1 MKQSLNQLRKRRLR
15 PQLQLRHLSFILI
28 LFQLLLNLLLFL
40 LLLRKPPSPQSKSK
54 VNQHLLLRLPRPK
67 RLRRVVTKRVEAK
80 SVTEEMVIES
90 QEEDSEVKTES
101 VKREKITVKSVNIAL
116 STRREKSKH
125 KSPRKTVIALILS
138 QKLEISVKRRSDSL
152 RTRDSLL
159 LVSQSLRHAIKKS
172 KKSSMIVSTER
183 NITITMLLRTP
194 D

>member
-1 MKQSLNQLRKRRLR
+1 MKQNLNQLRKRRLK

-28 LFQLLLNLLLFL
+28 LFQSLLNLLLFL
-40 LLLRKPPSPQSKSK
+40 LLLRKLPSPQSKSK
-54 VNQHLLLRLPRPK
+54 VNQLLSLRLPRPK
-67 RLRRVVTKRVEAK
+67 RLRRVTKRVEAK

-90 QEEDSEVKTES
+90 QEEDSKVKTES
-101 VKREKITVKSVNIAL
+101 VKREKITVKSVNIARN
-116 STRREKSKH
+116 TRREKSKH
-125 KSPRKTVIALILS
+125 KSPKKTAIALILS
-138 QKLEISVKRRSDSL
+138 QKLELSVKRRSDSL
-152 RTRDSLL
+152 RTRDSSL

>member
-1 MKQSLNQLRKRRLR
+1 MKQSLNQLRKRRLK

-28 LFQLLLNLLLFL
+28 LFQSLLNLLLFL
-40 LLLRKPPSPQSKSK
+40 LLLRKLPSPQSKSK
-54 VNQHLLLRLPRPK
+54 VNQLLSLRLPRPK
-67 RLRRVVTKRVEAK
+67 RLRRVTKRVEAK

-90 QEEDSEVKTES
+90 QEEDSKVKTES

-116 STRREKSKH
+116 NTRREKSKH
-125 KSPRKTVIALILS
+125 KSPKKTAIALILS
-138 QKLEISVKRRSDSL
+138 QKLELSVKRRSDNL
-152 RTRDSLL
+152 RTRDSSL

>member
-1 MKQSLNQLRKRRLR
+1 MKQSLNQSRKRKLK

-28 LFQLLLNLLLFL
+28 LFQSLLNLLLFL
-40 LLLRKPPSPQSKSK
+40 LLLRKLPSPQSKLK
-54 VNQHLLLRLPRPK
+54 VNQLLSLKLPRPK

-90 QEEDSEVKTES
+90 QEEDSKVKTES

-116 STRREKSKH
+116 NTRREKSKH
-125 KSPRKTVIALILS
+125 KSPRKRAIALILS
-138 QKLEISVKRRSDSL
+138 QKLELSVKRRSDSL
-152 RTRDSLL
+152 KTRDSSLS
-159 LVSQSLRHAIKKS
+159 VSQSLRHVIKES

-183 NITITMLLRTP
+183 NITITMLLKTP

>member
-1 MKQSLNQLRKRRLR
+1 MKQSLNQLRKRRLK

-28 LFQLLLNLLLFL
+28 LFQSLLNLLLFL
-40 LLLRKPPSPQSKSK
+40 LLLRKLPSPQSKSK
-54 VNQHLLLRLPRPK
+54 VNQLLSLRLPRPK
-67 RLRRVVTKRVEAK
+67 RLRRVTKRVEAK

-90 QEEDSEVKTES
+90 QEEDSKVKTES

-116 STRREKSKH
+116 NTRREKSKN
-125 KSPRKTVIALILS
+125 KSPKKTAIALILS
-138 QKLEISVKRRSDSL
+138 QKLELSVKRRSDSL
-152 RTRDSLL
+152 RTRDSSL

>member
-1 MKQSLNQLRKRRLR
+1 MKQSLNQLRKRRLK

-28 LFQLLLNLLLFL
+28 LFQSLLNLLLFL
-40 LLLRKPPSPQSKSK
+40 LLLRKLPSPQSKSK
-54 VNQHLLLRLPRPK
+54 VNQLLSLRLPRPK
-67 RLRRVVTKRVEAK
+67 RLRRVTKRVEAK

-90 QEEDSEVKTES
+90 QEEDLKVKTES

-116 STRREKSKH
+116 NTRREKSKN
-125 KSPRKTVIALILS
+125 KSPKKTAIALILS
-138 QKLEISVKRRSDSL
+138 QKLELSVKRRSDSL
-152 RTRDSLL
+152 RTRDSSL